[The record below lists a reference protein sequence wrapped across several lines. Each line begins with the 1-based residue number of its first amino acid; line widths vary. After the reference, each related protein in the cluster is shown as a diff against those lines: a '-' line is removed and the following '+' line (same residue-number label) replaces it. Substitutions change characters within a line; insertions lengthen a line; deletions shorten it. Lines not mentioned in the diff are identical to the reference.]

1 MENDQRQSSA
11 QKSSFDKVVYSDL
24 DGTITVKDTYTRYI
38 FRYGN
43 LVWLMA
49 SLPYLLWLVTL
60 YSFKIVSRNEMK
72 KETIKIFLKGK
83 SSKLLEQLSKDF
95 LPSVRFYDSVLA
107 KLDTYKKDGYKIIL
121 VTASPSLYV
130 KYLSKK
136 LGYDGFIATELE
148 ERFGLL
154 TGNVIGD
161 NNNFEEK
168 VKRIKNSP
176 YYKEGQTIVSFGNS
190 KGDYPM
196 LDMADEYY
204 YVDSKGN
211 MLHNSRL

>member
-1 MENDQRQSSA
+1 MVSEQKQSLQ

-24 DGTITVKDTYTRYI
+24 DGTITIKDTYTRYI

-43 LVWLMA
+43 LSWLIL
-49 SLPYLLWLVTL
+49 SLPNLLWLFTL
-60 YSFKIVSRNEMK
+60 YLLKIVSRNDMK

-83 SSKLLEQLSKDF
+83 SGTLLEQLSKDF
-95 LPSVRFYDSVLA
+95 IPSLRFYDNVLE
-107 KLDTYKKDGYKIIL
+107 KIDSYKREGYKIIL

-130 KYLSKK
+130 KHLCKK
-136 LGYDGFIATELE
+136 LDYDGFIATELE

-161 NNNFEEK
+161 NNNFDEK
-168 VKRIKNSP
+168 VKRIKKSP
-176 YYKEGQTIVSFGNS
+176 YYKQGQHIVAFGNS

-196 LDMADEYY
+196 LDMAEEYY
-204 YVDSKGN
+204 YVDSKGDI
-211 MLHNSRL
+211 LHNQRP